1 MQELRQICKL
11 VERLKNQVT
20 KINAKIQESG
30 NLVIQ
35 GMWGSWLFSRNYSNG
50 LKTFRNKILFNS
62 SPYAPFEFVPELV
75 NLVF

>member
-20 KINAKIQESG
+20 KINAEIQESG

-35 GMWGSWLFSRNYSNG
+35 GMWGSWLVARFLER
-50 LKTFRNKILFNS
+50 LQQFRNTILFNS
-62 SPYAPFEFVPELV
+62 SLHAPFEFVPELV